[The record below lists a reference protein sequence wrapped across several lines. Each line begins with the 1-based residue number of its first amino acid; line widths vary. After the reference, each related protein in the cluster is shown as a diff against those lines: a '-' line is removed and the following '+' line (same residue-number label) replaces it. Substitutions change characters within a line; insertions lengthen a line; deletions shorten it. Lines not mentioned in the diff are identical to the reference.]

1 MTHTPRH
8 PHTRHNVGVFDPR
21 VAGTYGLFAMIAVLV
36 VAYVYLVNASVMSA
50 VERKQS
56 EDHAARIA
64 ARVATLEAE
73 YFSLSES
80 VTLDEA
86 LAKGFVVPSAE
97 KTLFASRIVAEDTR
111 ITMH

>member
-1 MTHTPRH
+1 MTHTSRRPQKRQH
-8 PHTRHNVGVFDPR
+8 AVVFDPR
-21 VAGTYGLFAMIAVLV
+21 IAGTYGLFAMIAVLV

-56 EDHAARIA
+56 EDHVARIA

-97 KTLFASRIVAEDTR
+97 KTLFASRIVTEDTR
-111 ITMH
+111 ITMR

>member
-1 MTHTPRH
+1 
-8 PHTRHNVGVFDPR
+8 
-21 VAGTYGLFAMIAVLV
+21 MIAVLV

>member
-1 MTHTPRH
+1 
-8 PHTRHNVGVFDPR
+8 
-21 VAGTYGLFAMIAVLV
+21 MIAVLV

-56 EDHAARIA
+56 EDHVARIA

-97 KTLFASRIVAEDTR
+97 KTLFASRIVTEDTR
-111 ITMH
+111 ITMR

>member
-8 PHTRHNVGVFDPR
+8 PHTRHSAGVFDQR
-21 VAGTYGLFAMIAVLV
+21 VAGTYGLFAMIAILV

-64 ARVATLEAE
+64 ARVAMLEAE

-86 LAKGFVVPSAE
+86 LAKGFVVPPAE
-97 KTLFASRIVAEDTR
+97 RTLFASRTSEEEKR
-111 ITMH
+111 ITMR